1 MPGGWAPS
9 PPSTPDV
16 ELIDSSANRALTR
29 RLAQAGFIAAEE
41 EADLLTR
48 SAEGDSSRLEL
59 LLQRRLTGEPL
70 AWITGRTEFCGL
82 ELLVDRG
89 VYVARWQT
97 EPLARL
103 AAQRL
108 PVQGTAIDLSTGSG
122 AIARV
127 LMTSRPAA
135 RVVATDLDEAAVA
148 CARRNGVDA
157 YHGDLFNPLPAGLE
171 GDTDVVVAVVP
182 YVPSAELALLQ
193 RDTLRFES
201 PLAYDGG
208 GDGTEILKAV
218 ISESTRF
225 LRPGGRLL
233 LEIGGHQDLS
243 LRGDLERLG
252 YRKVTLLHDEE
263 GDLRGL
269 AATLI

>member
-1 MPGGWAPS
+1 M
-9 PPSTPDV
+9 
-16 ELIDSSANRALTR
+16 
-29 RLAQAGFIAAEE
+29 
-41 EADLLTR
+41 
-48 SAEGDSSRLEL
+48 
-59 LLQRRLTGEPL
+59 
-70 AWITGRTEFCGL
+70 
-82 ELLVDRG
+82 
-89 VYVARWQT
+89 
-97 EPLARL
+97 
-103 AAQRL
+103 
-108 PVQGTAIDLSTGSG
+108 
-122 AIARV
+122 
-127 LMTSRPAA
+127 
-135 RVVATDLDEAAVA
+135 
-148 CARRNGVDA
+148 
-157 YHGDLFNPLPAGLE
+157 
-171 GDTDVVVAVVP
+171 VAVVP

-233 LEIGGHQDLS
+233 LEIGGHQDLH